1 MAIKI
6 EMLKCFTAVVSHGSL
21 ADAADSL
28 GRTSSAVSMMLKQF
42 EDHVGAPLFET
53 ARKSRLTPLG
63 ELIYAEA
70 RREVSHFQN
79 TVSVIEG
86 LSKSEVG
93 YLRLAVTPS
102 VATTILP
109 AVVTRFVKN
118 HPKVQ
123 LDIRDMDSA
132 TIVHELSRERADIG
146 IGTFGEMDGMNRA
159 PLFSDHFGVVCRRNH
174 DLARNWDKLTWKDLH
189 DHVFI
194 ANGLCHLITDEDF
207 APILASSRLMVP
219 NVLSL
224 LALVREDIGITLLPR
239 LALRNLEDE
248 FAFLPLV
255 DASARREVH
264 IVSQSKHMLMPVARA
279 FWDLIGAM
287 SRDGTLVPTG
297 EHQNT

>member
-6 EMLKCFTAVVSHGSL
+6 EMLRCFSAVVSHGSL
-21 ADAADSL
+21 ADAAESL

-42 EDHVGAPLFET
+42 EDHIGAPLFET

-70 RREVSHFQN
+70 RREVNHFQN
-79 TVSVIEG
+79 TISVIEG
-86 LSKSEVG
+86 LSKSEIG

-102 VATTILP
+102 VATSILP
-109 AVVTRFVKN
+109 AAVTRFVKD

-132 TIVHELSRERADIG
+132 TIVHELSRDRADIG
-146 IGTFGEMDGMNRA
+146 IGTFGEMDGMNRS
-159 PLFSDHFGVVCRRNH
+159 PLFTDDFGVVCRKDH
-174 DLARNWDKLTWKDLH
+174 VLAREWDDLTWGDLQG
-189 DHVFI
+189 HVFI
-194 ANGLCHLITDEDF
+194 ANGLCQFIQDEDF
-207 APILASSRLMVP
+207 EPILANSRLMVP
-219 NVLSL
+219 NVMSL

-239 LALRNLEDE
+239 LALRNHERE

-255 DASARREVH
+255 DATARREVH

-287 SRDGTLVPTG
+287 SRDGTLIANYSNQ
-297 EHQNT
+297 ER